1 VVADVA
7 SDICQALILGL
18 GDQNY
23 SAFMA
28 IPRSFTMAMEKGG
41 ATAFYPR
48 GEADDTL
55 GLYEFAETW
64 TEGLWAGA

>member
-1 VVADVA
+1 
-7 SDICQALILGL
+7 
-18 GDQNY
+18 
-23 SAFMA
+23 
-28 IPRSFTMAMEKGG
+28 MAMEKGG